1 MTIDPRFQSLVSDPI
16 SSVNKLHGD
25 ASYRVYYRLTTTD
38 GKTCIVMQLP
48 EGKSSASEEITNFS
62 GKMKELPFQN
72 VHHFLKEIGIPVPE
86 IISYDPELRL
96 MLIEDC
102 GDELLYTKV
111 AQATDDIQLHW
122 YGKAVELLCTI
133 QKKSS
138 AVQSIDCIALQRSF
152 DATLLNWEFAHFVE
166 YGIEARRGEKL
177 PEKIRK
183 EFDRLTGRISDAIM
197 ELPYGFTHRD
207 YQSRNLLICGDKIVV
222 IDFQDAL
229 RGPFAYDLVALLRDS
244 YVALNPPVV
253 DKLLAQYA
261 AHRGMV
267 IADVRHAFDLV
278 TIQRKLKD
286 AGRFVYIDRVKKNP
300 NYLQFIP
307 TSLGYVRDAMR
318 RVTEGQQLLELLIP
332 FVPEWQG

>member
-1 MTIDPRFQSLVSDPI
+1 MTLDPRFQTLVSTPI

-25 ASYRVYYRLTTTD
+25 ASYRAYYRLTTTD
-38 GKTCIVMQLP
+38 GKTYIVMQLP

-62 GKMKELPFQN
+62 GKMTELPFQN
-72 VHHFLKEIGIPVPE
+72 VQHFLKEIGIPVPE
-86 IISYDPELRL
+86 IIRYDPELRL
-96 MLIEDC
+96 MLLEDC

-111 AQATDDIQLHW
+111 TQATEDVQLLW
-122 YGKAVELLCTI
+122 YGKAVELLCAI
-133 QKKSS
+133 QKKCS
-138 AVQSIDCIALQRSF
+138 AIQSMDCIALQRSF

-166 YGIEARRGEKL
+166 YGIEDRRGEKL

-183 EFDRLTGRISDAIM
+183 EFDRVTGRITDAIM

-207 YQSRNLLICGDKIVV
+207 YQSRNLLIHNDTLVV

-244 YVALNPPVV
+244 YVALSAPVV
-253 DKLLAQYA
+253 NKLLAQYA
-261 AHRGMV
+261 ATRGMTND
-267 IADVRHAFDLV
+267 DVHRAFDLI

-307 TSLGYVRDAMR
+307 ASLGYVREAMG
-318 RVTEGQQLLELLIP
+318 RVAEGQQLLDLLIP
-332 FVPEWQG
+332 FVPEWQK